1 MSHQAPKGQGK
12 PWDARRG
19 ECCQLGNPV
28 QIMWGQTGGE
38 QMCGTERGGT
48 EGWRIW
54 MMKLASGPKW
64 RLGAEDL
71 SACPLMVIW

>member
-1 MSHQAPKGQGK
+1 
-12 PWDARRG
+12 
-19 ECCQLGNPV
+19 
-28 QIMWGQTGGE
+28 MWGQTGGE
-38 QMCGTERGGT
+38 QMCGTECGGT
-48 EGWRIW
+48 EGGRIW